1 MAGSYVEFDGGRVWY
16 QEAGRGPAVLLL
28 HAGGADSR
36 MWDRHLER
44 FAQTYRTVRID
55 LPGAGASPFP
65 DKPYVPNELFGRLL
79 DVLGIDR
86 AALVGVSAGGGLAID
101 FAIERP
107 QRTWALV
114 VVASGPRGIDDLPP
128 DPRMQAFSQA
138 SAAGDR
144 DRAAE
149 LFLQLWAPLRTSPEL
164 DGRIRRMVHDS
175 IGMLEVRPK
184 GLIRTPAWSAAQRLG
199 EIAAP
204 VLAIWGD
211 RDLPQ
216 VGLVGERLVAG
227 VPGARRVVLHGV
239 DHFVP
244 IRAPE
249 PFAREVLAFLDQ
261 AAPAAPGVT
270 PARPSVTAP
279 GSLNRPGIPGGFG
292 VSRVL

>member
-1 MAGSYVEFDGGRVWY
+1 MADGYLDYEGGRVWY
-16 QEAGRGPAVLLL
+16 QEAGQGPAVLLL

-44 FAQTYRTVRID
+44 FARAYRTVRID

-65 DKPYVPNELFGRLL
+65 DQPYVPNDLLARLL
-79 DVLGIDR
+79 DALEIDR
-86 AALVGVSAGGGLAID
+86 VALVGVSAGGGLAID
-101 FAIERP
+101 FAIEWP

-128 DPRMQAFSQA
+128 DPGLQAFSQA
-138 SAAGDR
+138 IAAGER

-149 LFLQLWAPLRTSPEL
+149 LFIEMWAPLRTSPEL

-175 IGMLEVRPK
+175 IGMLEVRPR
-184 GLIRTPAWSAAQRLG
+184 GLLRMPAWSAAERLG
-199 EIAAP
+199 EIGVP
-204 VLAIWGD
+204 TLALWGD

-227 VPGARRVVLHGV
+227 VPGARRVVLQGV

-244 IRAPE
+244 MRAPE
-249 PFAREVLAFLDQ
+249 PFAREVLAFLNQ
-261 AAPAAPGVT
+261 AAPVN
-270 PARPSVTAP
+270 S
-279 GSLNRPGIPGGFG
+279 
-292 VSRVL
+292 